1 MKKVLGKASL
11 LAVLASG
18 AVIVSQSAKADTAYT
33 IQPGDSFYG
42 IAQVYGIDPN
52 QLAAS
57 NGLGIYDLIVPGQ
70 VLNIPGV
77 APAPVEAATPA
88 QPATPAPVA
97 TSTTTYTVQYGDSFS
112 AIAAAHGMDYNQLA
126 SNNGMTIYDYLIPGQ
141 TLQVT
146 SPAPVQQ
153 AATPASSSYYLPG
166 FTYEPGNNYPV
177 GQCTWAV
184 EKLTGWSGD
193 WWGNASTWAINAAR
207 EGFAVGTTPVVGS
220 IAVWEDGGY
229 GHVAYVVAVE
239 SDTRIQV
246 QESNYLGK
254 QWIDN
259 HRGWFNPQIPN
270 TKLSYIYP
278 R

>member
-11 LAVLASG
+11 LVVLASG
-18 AVIVSQSAKADTAYT
+18 VVLASQSAKADTAYT

-42 IAQVYGIDPN
+42 IAQVYGVDPN

-70 VLNIPGV
+70 VINIPGANP
-77 APAPVEAATPA
+77 APAAQAPA
-88 QPATPAPVA
+88 QQAAPAQT
-97 TSTTTYTVQYGDSFS
+97 TTTYTVQYGDSFS
-112 AIAAAHGMDYNQLA
+112 SIAAAHGMDYNQLA
-126 SNNGMTIYDYLIPGQ
+126 ANNGMSIYDYLIPGQ

-146 SPAPVQQ
+146 SQAPAQS

-166 FTYEPGNNYPV
+166 FTYEPGNTYPV

-184 EKLTGWSGD
+184 KKLTGWAGD
-193 WWGNASTWAINAAR
+193 WWGNASTWATNAAR
-207 EGFAVGTTPVVGS
+207 EGFAVGTTPVVGA
-220 IAVWEDGGY
+220 IAVWDDGSY

-246 QESNYLGK
+246 QEANYAGK

-259 HRGWFNPQIPN
+259 YRGWFNPQIPN